1 MGMLIEGLLSLSRIS
16 ATEIQIEPID
26 ISGLGTEILNRLAEA
41 HPDRVVRTEV
51 HPGIVVNGDAVLCEI
66 ALTNILENAWKFTAK
81 GPDARI
87 EIKPVESPDGR
98 GFRVHD
104 NGVGFAPSN
113 RERLF
118 IPFQRFHRASEF
130 PGTGIGLATVQ
141 RIARRHGGSVA
152 VESTPG
158 AGTIVTMI
166 LISPRNEAPSE
177 VTTKGYNVL

>member
-104 NGVGFAPSN
+104 NGVGFAPSTETVCSFLSN
-113 RERLF
+113 GS
-118 IPFQRFHRASEF
+118 IAPPNSQARASVWPRF
-130 PGTGIGLATVQ
+130 
-141 RIARRHGGSVA
+141 IAL
-152 VESTPG
+152 PG
-158 AGTIVTMI
+158 ATAV
-166 LISPRNEAPSE
+166 P
-177 VTTKGYNVL
+177 

>member
-1 MGMLIEGLLSLSRIS
+1 
-16 ATEIQIEPID
+16 
-26 ISGLGTEILNRLAEA
+26 
-41 HPDRVVRTEV
+41 VVD
-51 HPGIVVNGDAVLCEI
+51 GDAVLCEI
-66 ALTNILENAWKFTAK
+66 ALTNILENAWKFTAN

-87 EIKPVESPDGR
+87 EIEPVESPDGR

-113 RERLF
+113 RDRLF

-158 AGTIVTMI
+158 AGTIVTMV
-166 LISPRNEAPSE
+166 LIFPKTEARSKISMK
-177 VTTKGYNVL
+177 VSNVL